1 MKSKYNF
8 MEVIFMAGKSI
19 EEIAIG
25 EKASFSKTITEGD
38 VYLYAGIIGD
48 LNPAH
53 INEEAAKKGIF
64 GKRIA
69 HGMLTAGLVSTVLGM
84 KLPGEGT
91 IYMGQELKFTKP
103 VYFGDTITATVEV
116 CEKVKD
122 KFIKMKTTCTN
133 QNGEVVLDGEALVLP
148 PKKEAN

>member
-1 MKSKYNF
+1 
-8 MEVIFMAGKSI
+8 MAGKSI

-103 VYFGDTITATVEV
+103 VYFGDTITATVEAR
-116 CEKVKD
+116 EKVKD
-122 KFIKMKTTCTN
+122 KFLKLKTTCTN
-133 QNGEVVLDGEALVLP
+133 QNGEVVLDGEAMVLP

>member
-1 MKSKYNF
+1 
-8 MEVIFMAGKSI
+8 MAGKSI

-53 INEEAAKKGIF
+53 IDEEAAKKGIF

-69 HGMLTAGLVSTVLGM
+69 HGMLTAGLVSTVLYIWDRN
-84 KLPGEGT
+84 LS
-91 IYMGQELKFTKP
+91 L
-103 VYFGDTITATVEV
+103 
-116 CEKVKD
+116 
-122 KFIKMKTTCTN
+122 
-133 QNGEVVLDGEALVLP
+133 QNLSISEIQLQQLWKHARR
-148 PKKEAN
+148 

>member
-1 MKSKYNF
+1 
-8 MEVIFMAGKSI
+8 MAGKSI

-53 INEEAAKKGIF
+53 INEEVAKKGIF

-103 VYFGDTITATVEV
+103 VYFGDTITATVEA

-122 KFIKMKTTCTN
+122 KFLKLKTTCTN
-133 QNGEVVLDGEALVLP
+133 QNGEVVLDGEAMVLP

>member
-1 MKSKYNF
+1 
-8 MEVIFMAGKSI
+8 MAGKSI

-53 INEEAAKKGIF
+53 IDEEAAKKGIF

-84 KLPGEGT
+84 KLRGEGT

-103 VYFGDTITATVEV
+103 VYFGDTITATVEA

-122 KFIKMKTTCTN
+122 KFLKLKTTCTN
-133 QNGEVVLDGEALVLP
+133 QNGEVVLDGEAMVLP

>member
-1 MKSKYNF
+1 
-8 MEVIFMAGKSI
+8 MAGKSI

-53 INEEAAKKGIF
+53 IDEEAAKKGIF

-103 VYFGDTITATVEV
+103 VYFGDTITATVEA

-122 KFIKMKTTCTN
+122 KFLKLNTTCTN
-133 QNGEVVLDGEALVLP
+133 QNGEVVLDGEAMVLP

>member
-1 MKSKYNF
+1 
-8 MEVIFMAGKSI
+8 MAGKSI
-19 EEIAIG
+19 DEIVIG
-25 EKASFSKTITEGD
+25 EKACFSKTITEGD

-48 LNPAH
+48 LNSAH
-53 INEEAAKKGIF
+53 INEEAARKGIF

-103 VYFGDTITATVEV
+103 VYFGDTVTATVEV
-116 CEKVKD
+116 SEKIKD
-122 KFIKMKTTCTN
+122 KFLKLKTVCMN
-133 QNGEVVLDGEALVLP
+133 QNGEVVLEGVAMVLP
-148 PKKEAN
+148 PKKEAGK

>member
-1 MKSKYNF
+1 
-8 MEVIFMAGKSI
+8 MAGKSI

-91 IYMGQELKFTKP
+91 IYGTGIE
-103 VYFGDTITATVEV
+103 VYKACLFWRYYYSNCGS
-116 CEKVKD
+116 
-122 KFIKMKTTCTN
+122 M
-133 QNGEVVLDGEALVLP
+133 
-148 PKKEAN
+148 

>member
-1 MKSKYNF
+1 
-8 MEVIFMAGKSI
+8 MAGKSI

-25 EKASFSKTITEGD
+25 EKASFSKTITESD

-116 CEKVKD
+116 REKVKD
-122 KFIKMKTTCTN
+122 KFFKLKTTCTN
-133 QNGEVVLDGEALVLP
+133 QNGEVVLDGEAMVLP
-148 PKKEAN
+148 PKKGDS